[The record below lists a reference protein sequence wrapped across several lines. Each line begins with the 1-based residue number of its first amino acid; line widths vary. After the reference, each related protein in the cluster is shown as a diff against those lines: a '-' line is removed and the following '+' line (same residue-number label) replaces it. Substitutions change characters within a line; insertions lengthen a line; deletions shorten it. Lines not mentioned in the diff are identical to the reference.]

1 MYTDSFILQITKNE
15 NIYVDFAQFVE
26 IRFYSSNSKL
36 QMPLPRGKNEK
47 LIGLMKHKFRSKIN
61 KYE

>member
-15 NIYVDFAQFVE
+15 NIYVDFAQFAE
-26 IRFYSSNSKL
+26 IRFHSSNSKL

-47 LIGLMKHKFRSKIN
+47 FIGFMKHKFRSKIN